1 MSIFP
6 TVLAFFFVSAWAWA
20 ANADCVSRLV
30 CDDSGACHQVQRCD
44 DALDGAQHAA
54 AAMTPIPAQA
64 EAEARMSTSVAVE
77 GSGTNCK
84 QVDICGTWKT
94 VCN

>member
-1 MSIFP
+1 MRFFP
-6 TVLAFFFVSAWAWA
+6 AAVTFFLVSAWAWA

-30 CDDSGACHQVQRCD
+30 CDDSGSCHQVQRCD
-44 DALDGAQHAA
+44 DAFDGARHATA
-54 AAMTPIPAQA
+54 DMTPIPAQA
-64 EAEARMSTSVAVE
+64 EVE
-77 GSGTNCK
+77 GRVSTPVASEGTGTNCK